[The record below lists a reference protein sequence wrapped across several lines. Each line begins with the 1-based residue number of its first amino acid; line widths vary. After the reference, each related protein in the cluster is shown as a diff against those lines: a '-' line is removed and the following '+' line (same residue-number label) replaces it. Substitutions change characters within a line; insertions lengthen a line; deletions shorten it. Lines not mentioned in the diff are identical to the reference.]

1 MPTYVYEIIPDK
13 PSQEITTFEYQQGMN
28 DKPVTVHPETGQP
41 VRRVITSGFYLGSFN
56 HNLSPASGRY
66 SSSNCSIKDGGLT
79 CKSLANPDQSLWIGL
94 SCQPKQLSGVGAV
107 KRFDLDFHH
116 PRPLDH
122 HSFGNLTQCGAR
134 SLGRL
139 QTALK
144 AVEPDKNIHQ
154 SLFHDHP

>member
-56 HNLSPASGRY
+56 HNLSPANGRY

-79 CKSLANPDQSLWIGL
+79 CKSLANPDQSLWIG
-94 SCQPKQLSGVGAV
+94 
-107 KRFDLDFHH
+107 
-116 PRPLDH
+116 
-122 HSFGNLTQCGAR
+122 
-134 SLGRL
+134 
-139 QTALK
+139 
-144 AVEPDKNIHQ
+144 
-154 SLFHDHP
+154 